1 MSDMLEHTIKTAVA
15 DWVADEFETPDV
27 VSYVFPDEDE
37 VNRFIVV
44 FAAKGQDMWRAVEVW
59 VEEEDAVVGIN
70 DLGEGVPPDGVG
82 WPWD

>member
-15 DWVADEFETPDV
+15 TWLAAQLNITEV

-37 VNRFIVV
+37 ADRYIVV
-44 FAAKGQDMWRAVEVW
+44 FATKSQDMWRAVEAW
-59 VEEEDAVVGIN
+59 VENDAVVDIN
-70 DLGEGVPPDGVG
+70 DLGEGVPPDGVA